1 MNKAQKAELFI
12 QYNNF
17 SSFLSKKTTSIPQD
31 DAFLNEEHKD
41 SAPQLSYSLPSQVIF
56 DKLANL
62 KESKKVPT
70 DKRKTL
76 ILEVISE
83 QPLPGTS
90 LHFLAEDEKG
100 HSFLVFLGNYIEI
113 LDPVLFKK
121 GLQFIVYNTNAILTS
136 FTGNLPAIVNLAS
149 DIEIYSHNL
158 YFFSADDYKKKGN
171 TEFEAG
177 MFGIAVKFYSKAIK
191 LDGLNDIYYSNPAN
205 VYLKMENFRRALL
218 DSEKAIELNK
228 DNLKAYY
235 RKSFALFGLEDYEK
249 YLLK

>member
-17 SSFLSKKTTSIPQD
+17 SASLLKENTSIPQD
-31 DAFLNEEHKD
+31 DTFLNEEHKD
-41 SAPQLSYSLPSQVIF
+41 SDPQLSYYLPSQKIF
-56 DKLANL
+56 DELANL

-121 GLQFIVYNTNAILTS
+121 GLQFIVYNTNAISMS
-136 FTGNLPAIVNLAS
+136 FTGNRQL
-149 DIEIYSHNL
+149 
-158 YFFSADDYKKKGN
+158 
-171 TEFEAG
+171 
-177 MFGIAVKFYSKAIK
+177 SK
-191 LDGLNDIYYSNPAN
+191 
-205 VYLKMENFRRALL
+205 
-218 DSEKAIELNK
+218 
-228 DNLKAYY
+228 
-235 RKSFALFGLEDYEK
+235 
-249 YLLK
+249 